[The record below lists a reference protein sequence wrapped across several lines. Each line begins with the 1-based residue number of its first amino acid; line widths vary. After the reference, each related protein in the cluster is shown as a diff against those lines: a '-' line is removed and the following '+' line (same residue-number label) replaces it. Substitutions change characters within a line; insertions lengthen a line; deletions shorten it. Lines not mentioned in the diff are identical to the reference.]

1 MKETSAQR
9 VLLVIGAT
17 LAGLYFLAP
26 VAYMAITSLARSPEY
41 LAPGGVFRFTLDN
54 YRAILTGENLHFL
67 AYLRNSLIVSAI
79 AAALCI
85 GMSCMAA
92 YAITRIRFPGNMT
105 VMLGVLALSMFP
117 QISLAGYLF
126 RLISRL
132 DWINTYQGLI
142 FPYTAWVMPLSLWI
156 LVSYFSQLPPDL
168 DKAARID
175 GCGHWRILTRV
186 LLPVALPGVFSTA
199 LLAFIF
205 AFNEFMFALILTTDF
220 QARTVPVGIALF
232 EGLHGEIPWSTI
244 MAASVVTTAPV
255 VALTLL
261 FQRYIVQGLTRGALK
276 E

>member
-1 MKETSAQR
+1 MKETTIQKA
-9 VLLVIGAT
+9 LLLGGVT
-17 LAGLYFLAP
+17 VAGLYFLVP
-26 VAYMAITSLARSPEY
+26 VAFMIVTSFARSPDY
-41 LAPGGVFRFTLDN
+41 LTAHTQFLATLANYHAIFT
-54 YRAILTGENLHFL
+54 GQNLHFL
-67 AYLRNSLIVSAI
+67 AYLRNSLIVSGV
-79 AAALCI
+79 AAALCVGI
-85 GMSCMAA
+85 ACMAA
-92 YAITRIRFPGNMT
+92 YAITRIRFKGNMT
-105 VMLGVLALSMFP
+105 LMLAVLALSMFP

-132 DWINTYQGLI
+132 GWINTYQGLI
-142 FPYTAWVMPLSLWI
+142 FPYAAWVIPLSLWI

-168 DKAARID
+168 DKAAKID
-175 GCGHWRILTRV
+175 GCSHWQILTRV

-205 AFNEFMFALILTTDF
+205 AFNEFMFALMLTTDF
-220 QARTVPVGIALF
+220 RARTVPVGIALF

-261 FQRYIVQGLTRGALK
+261 FQRYIIQGLTRGALK